1 MDTYQNMKTHVASIF
16 GKLPVHV
23 YSYVNNTSE
32 ILYEIYPILWKFCII
47 ENLRNSKINDL
58 IVPNIL
64 YFAALWFIFS
74 YAYIQNIVIKQGL
87 QFEIL
92 HILWFTYKSSLKAS
106 TISSIKYSYYIM
118 FLSCLK
124 FFQSS
129 KLWWISRSRLRW
141 IA

>member
-16 GKLPVHV
+16 GKLPV

-32 ILYEIYPILWKFCII
+32 VLYEIYPILWKFCII

-64 YFAALWFIFS
+64 YFTALWFIFS

-87 QFEIL
+87 QLEIL

>member
-1 MDTYQNMKTHVASIF
+1 MKIDVIWIHTIF
-16 GKLPVHV
+16 GKLPV

-32 ILYEIYPILWKFCII
+32 VLYEIYPILWKFCII

-87 QFEIL
+87 QLEIL